1 MVRIN
6 LLPVKVSKKKEAGKQ
21 QLIFI
26 LLLLLGGLVGNWL
39 WQDNRAGDLDTRVKR
54 LNKTKAD
61 IAAIEKIIGEVTSI
75 RAEQKALRDKLEV
88 LDQLKRGRSGPVRM
102 LDELATVIPKR
113 VWLKRLSE
121 ANGKVSFEGSAG
133 NIEDV
138 SAFMAALKGS
148 THFKSVE
155 LKNTE
160 AKTSNVGQ
168 KTVDFAIECAVNYAA
183 GPAPAAKG

>member
-21 QLIFI
+21 QL
-26 LLLLLGGLVGNWL
+26 LLFVFLILGGLVGNWI
-39 WQDNRAGDLDTRVKR
+39 WHDNRAGDLETREKR

-88 LDQLKRGRSGPVRM
+88 LETLKRGRSGPVKM
-102 LDELATVIPKR
+102 LDELATIIPKR
-113 VWLKRLSE
+113 VWLRKLSE
-121 ANGKVSFEGSAG
+121 ASGKISFEGSAG

-138 SAFMAALKGS
+138 SAFMGALKGS
-148 THFKSVE
+148 SHFKSVE

-160 AKTSNVGQ
+160 AKPQGGQ
-168 KTVDFAIECAVNYAA
+168 RTVDFAIDCAVDYGA
-183 GPAPAAKG
+183 GPAPAAGR

>member
-26 LLLLLGGLVGNWL
+26 LLLLLGGLVGNWM
-39 WQDNRAGDLDTRVKR
+39 WQSNRAADLDTRQKR
-54 LNKTKAD
+54 LNKTKQD

-75 RAEQKALRDKLEV
+75 RAEQKALHDKLDV
-88 LDQLKRGRSGPVRM
+88 LETLKRGRSGPVKM
-102 LDELATVIPKR
+102 LDELATIIPKR
-113 VWLKRLSE
+113 VWLKKLNE

-138 SAFMAALKGS
+138 SAFMGALKGS

-155 LKNTE
+155 LKKTE
-160 AKTSNVGQ
+160 ARQQQGAQ
-168 KTVDFAIECAVNYAA
+168 KMVDFSIECTVNYGA
-183 GPAPAAKG
+183 GPAPAAGG

>member
-26 LLLLLGGLVGNWL
+26 VLLLLGGLVGNWL
-39 WQDNRAGDLDTRVKR
+39 WHDNRAGDLDGRTKR
-54 LNKTKAD
+54 LNKTRAD

-75 RAEQKALRDKLEV
+75 RAEQQSLRDKLEV
-88 LDQLKRGRSGPVRM
+88 LEQLKRGRSGPVKM
-102 LDELATVIPKR
+102 LDELATLIPKR
-113 VWLKRLSE
+113 VWLKRLTE
-121 ANGKVSFEGSAG
+121 ANGKVNFDGSAG

-138 SAFMAALKGS
+138 SAFMGALKGS
-148 THFKSVE
+148 THFKTVE
-155 LKNTE
+155 LRNTE
-160 AKTSNVGQ
+160 ARTNAGQ
-168 KTVDFAIECAVNYAA
+168 RTVDFAIECTVNYGA